1 MLVSCF
7 ACVILML
14 KFCRVHTINTSDML
28 RREAITDLS
37 RSHLTPWLPPCASP
51 ESSCHAT
58 VLISSLS
65 VLISF
70 LTVGCT
76 SGGRDSPY
84 HLYVAYLKP
93 HHCLGRWSISILHAD
108 GFLRKIFWIN
118 ECLNE
123 KMGQRQ
129 KTSWS
134 LAQVVLRQ
142 KLCFDLFTFIS
153 FTKKTENY
161 SPHESDRSFI
171 SSTHCVPVPCWGWEE
186 EPQCSEH
193 FRPHSFGVWLPNWR
207 FH

>member
-1 MLVSCF
+1 MLMESWDPGMNVLMFSWHPFHMLVSCF
-7 ACVILML
+7 ECVILML
-14 KFCRVHTINTSDML
+14 KFGHVHTINTQDML

-37 RSHLTPWLPPCASP
+37 RSHLTPWLPPCGTP
-51 ESSCHAT
+51 WEQLPCHR
-58 VLISSLS
+58 VISSLS
-65 VLISF
+65 VLIPF

-84 HLYVAYLKP
+84 HFYVADLKP

-108 GFLRKIFWIN
+108 GFLGKIFWIN

-142 KLCFDLFTFIS
+142 KLHFDVFTFIS
-153 FTKKTENY
+153 FTEKTEN
-161 SPHESDRSFI
+161 
-171 SSTHCVPVPCWGWEE
+171 
-186 EPQCSEH
+186 
-193 FRPHSFGVWLPNWR
+193 
-207 FH
+207 